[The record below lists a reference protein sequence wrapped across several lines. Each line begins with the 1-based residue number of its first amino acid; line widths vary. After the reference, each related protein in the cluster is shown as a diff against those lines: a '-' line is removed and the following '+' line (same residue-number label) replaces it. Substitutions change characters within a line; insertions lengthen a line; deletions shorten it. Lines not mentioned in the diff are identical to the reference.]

1 MKKRLDVLLTEKGL
15 APSREKARA
24 LIMEG
29 RVFTGSERLDKPGM
43 SIDAE
48 TALFVKGD
56 PLPYVSRGGL
66 KLEKA
71 LRVFPISLKGS
82 LCLDIGAS
90 TGGFTDCMLQNGAE
104 KVFAVDTG
112 YGQLAYSLRTDER
125 VVSMER
131 MNFRYAK
138 PEDFPEAFDFASA
151 DVSFIS
157 LDKILA
163 PAYACLKEEGEMV
176 CLIKPQ
182 FEAGREK
189 VGKNGVVKEKATH
202 LQVIEKV
209 LREALETG
217 FLPAGMDFSPIRGPK
232 GNIEYLLY
240 LQKAGNQPADGA
252 GGRESLPE
260 AGDLVDRAHEYF
272 DRHEHSQG

>member
-1 MKKRLDVLLTEKGL
+1 MARKRLDILVLEQEL

-29 RVFTGSERLDKPGM
+29 RIFAGGQRLDKPGQ
-43 SIDAE
+43 ALPEE
-48 TALFVKGD
+48 TILSLKGD
-56 PLPYVSRGGL
+56 VLPYVSRGGL

-71 LRVFPISLKGS
+71 LQVFPFQVRELV
-82 LCLDIGAS
+82 CLDIGAS
-90 TGGFTDCMLQNGAE
+90 SGGFTDCMLQNGA
-104 KVFAVDTG
+104 KRVYAVDTG
-112 YGQLAYSLRTDER
+112 YGQLDYRLRTDPR

-138 PEDFPEAFDFASA
+138 PEDFPGPFDAATA

-157 LDKILA
+157 LSKILP

-189 VGKNGVVKEKATH
+189 VGKNGVVRDRAVH
-202 LQVIEKV
+202 CLVIERV
-209 LREALETG
+209 MGYARETG
-217 FLPAGMDFSPIRGPK
+217 FSCGGLDFSPIRGPK

-240 LQKAGNQPADGA
+240 LKKAGTGEPAGA
-252 GGRESLPE
+252 ETPE
-260 AGDLVDRAHEYF
+260 ALVDRAHEFF
-272 DRHEHSQG
+272 DRHE